1 LLLGR
6 ETEENGMKDEDN
18 MTEEKNEMSGE
29 RGNELRRVYPFVGGH
44 GISFLHCP
52 PSE

>member
-1 LLLGR
+1 
-6 ETEENGMKDEDN
+6 
-18 MTEEKNEMSGE
+18 MSGE

-52 PSE
+52 PSEGTKLYRFLTLVHQNANLYRVP